1 MTAETIKFRHVNKLD
16 PAAKFRVSILGSA
29 RTPKDD
35 PLYKEIYD
43 FSFGLAQRDI
53 GVVTGGGPGVMEAGN
68 SGHNDGN
75 KSSLSESVGL
85 TIELPFESE
94 GNAYMDRQQHFQKFS
109 NRLDQFMRLS
119 NVVVVMPG
127 GIGTCLELFYTWQL
141 IQVGH
146 ICNIPIILYGDM
158 WVKLL
163 EWVKT
168 DLLTGQKIS
177 PKDMDLVCHAPDMAT
192 VDKII
197 DEAHAAFK
205 AADGD
210 ESYCLNLNKYQ

>member
-1 MTAETIKFRHVNKLD
+1 
-16 PAAKFRVSILGSA
+16 VSVLGSA
-29 RTPKDD
+29 RTAPDD
-35 PLYKEIYD
+35 PLYKDIYD
-43 FSFGLAQRDI
+43 FCFGLAQRDI
-53 GVVTGGGPGVMEAGN
+53 GVVTGGGPGVMEAAN
-68 SGHNDGN
+68 SGHNKGN
-75 KSSLSESVGL
+75 DSSMSESVGL
-85 TIELPFESE
+85 TIELPFEAE
-94 GNAYMDRQQHFQKFS
+94 GNSYMDRQQHFQKFS

-158 WVKLL
+158 WKKLL

-168 DLLTGQKIS
+168 DLLAGEKIS
-177 PKDMDLVCHAPDMAT
+177 PEDMDLVMHAPDMAT
-192 VDKII
+192 VNKII
-197 DEAHAAFK
+197 DESLAAFK